1 MSARIECQ
9 PCFVL
14 HRRNFRNTS
23 LIVEVFSANFGRVAM
38 VSRGARRPKSRINA
52 LLQVF
57 QPLLISWTGRGE
69 LQTLTN
75 VEAAEFV
82 KPLSGASYASG
93 YYLTELIFR
102 LLKHDDVHEDL
113 FSSYAKALT
122 ALRNAGGDSHAAEIS
137 LRLFEK
143 QLLQELGY
151 GLVLDHEVNTGE
163 SIKDDSDYYYVPE
176 HGPVACESE
185 SIPSGPKLSGRS
197 LIALANEEL
206 TDKDSLRDCKR
217 LMRTVLQGYI
227 GDKPLQSRML
237 YNRHSVIKE

>member
-9 PCFVL
+9 PCFIL

-23 LIVEVFSANFGRVAM
+23 LIVEVFSADFGRVAM
-38 VSRGARRPKSRINA
+38 VSRGARRPKSRING

-69 LQTLTN
+69 LKTLTN

-82 KPLSGASYASG
+82 KPLSGPAYASG

-102 LLKHDDVHEDL
+102 LLKPADIHEAL
-113 FSSYAKALT
+113 FTSYAQALT
-122 ALRNAGGDSHAAEIS
+122 ALRDAGGDSQAAEIS

-151 GLVLDHEVNTGE
+151 GLVLDHDVNTGE
-163 SIKDDSDYYYVPE
+163 SIRDDSYYHYVPE
-176 HGPVACESE
+176 HGPVACDSE
-185 SIPSGPKLSGRS
+185 SIPSGPKISGRS
-197 LIALANEEL
+197 LIALASEKL
-206 TDKDSLRDCKR
+206 TDKECLRDCKR

-237 YNRHSVIKE
+237 YNRSSLIEQ

>member
-14 HRRNFRNTS
+14 HRRDFRNTS
-23 LIVEVFSANFGRVAM
+23 LIIEVFSVNFGRVAM
-38 VSRGARRPKSRINA
+38 VAKGARRPKSRVNA

-69 LQTLTN
+69 LHTLTN
-75 VEAAEFV
+75 AEAAEFV
-82 KPLSGASYASG
+82 KPIAGSAYASA

-102 LLKHDDVHEDL
+102 LLKPADVHETI
-113 FSSYAKALT
+113 FMSYAKAL
-122 ALRNAGGDSHAAEIS
+122 ASLREAGADGQQAEIS

-143 QLLQELGY
+143 HLLQELGY

-163 SIKDDSDYYYVPE
+163 AILDDRYYQYIPE
-176 HGPVACESE
+176 HGAVECHAD
-185 SIPSGPKLSGRS
+185 SILHGPKLRGSS
-197 LIALANEEL
+197 LIALASEEL
-206 TDKDSLRDCKR
+206 EGKQCLQDCKR

-237 YNRHSVIKE
+237 YNYHTSSK

>member
-1 MSARIECQ
+1 MSTRIESQ

-14 HRRNFRNTS
+14 HRRDFRNTS
-23 LIVEVFSANFGRVAM
+23 LIVEVFSAEFGRVAM
-38 VSRGARRPKSRINA
+38 VARGARRPKSRINA

-69 LQTLTN
+69 LQTLTH

-82 KPLSGASYASG
+82 TPIPSGFYASA
-93 YYLTELIFR
+93 YYLTELVFR
-102 LLKHDDVHEDL
+102 LLKPADVHETL
-113 FSSYAKALT
+113 FTSYAKALT
-122 ALRNAGGDSHAAEIS
+122 TLRTADTSEQVAEIN

-143 QLLQELGY
+143 RLLQDLGY

-163 SIKDDSDYYYVPE
+163 TILADHDYYYVPE
-176 HGPVACESE
+176 HGPVECLTD
-185 SIPSGPKLSGRS
+185 SIPNGPKLSGRS
-197 LIALANEEL
+197 LISLANEKFP
-206 TDKDSLRDCKR
+206 DKACLRDCKR

-237 YNRHSVIKE
+237 YNHRATIK

>member
-57 QPLLISWTGRGE
+57 QPLLISWTGRGD

-82 KPLSGASYASG
+82 KPLMGVSYASG

-102 LLKHDDVHEDL
+102 LLKHDDVHEAL
-113 FSSYAKALT
+113 FSSYAEALT
-122 ALRNAGGDSHAAEIS
+122 ALRNAGGDSQAAEIS

-163 SIKDDSDYYYVPE
+163 TIKDDSDYYYVPE
-176 HGPVACESE
+176 HGPVACDSE

-237 YNRHSVIKE
+237 YNRRSVIEE